1 MRMSCWGASVLSCPV
16 YLLLSWWTVSGLFF
30 YLFTMHPMDLVDLSR
45 QLLIVEVAR
54 LQLDD
59 IIMTYSAVSVISNQ
73 N

>member
-1 MRMSCWGASVLSCPV
+1 
-16 YLLLSWWTVSGLFF
+16 
-30 YLFTMHPMDLVDLSR
+30 MDLVDLSR
-45 QLLIVEVAR
+45 QLLIVYVAR